1 MMGRGKRLT
10 GRNTIDRMR
19 MILNLFHLPAADDEM
34 TGDKEPF
41 ARTAHGSAL
50 FCGCCGKVEVTLGNA
65 VLCLA
70 PDDLP
75 SVLEVIDAFDPD
87 TAPDTPR
94 RSFVIRTEGGDAAFA
109 FHRREILE
117 LRELVRRAGRYLDRE
132 AEASDLPRPR
142 FARSLLN

>member
-1 MMGRGKRLT
+1 MS
-10 GRNTIDRMR
+10 NE
-19 MILNLFHLPAADDEM
+19 P
-34 TGDKEPF
+34 EPF
-41 ARTAHGSAL
+41 ARTAHGNAL

-87 TAPDTPR
+87 TAPRSPR
-94 RSFVIRTEGGDAAFA
+94 RSFIIRTESGDAAFA
-109 FHRREILE
+109 FDRAEILE
-117 LRELVRRAGRYLDRE
+117 LRELVRSAGRHLGRDDE
-132 AEASDLPRPR
+132 TSIHPRPR

>member
-1 MMGRGKRLT
+1 M
-10 GRNTIDRMR
+10 N
-19 MILNLFHLPAADDEM
+19 DEA
-34 TGDKEPF
+34 EPF

-65 VLCLA
+65 VLCLM

-94 RSFVIRTEGGDAAFA
+94 RSFVIRTESGDAAFTFNRA
-109 FHRREILE
+109 EILE
-117 LRELVRRAGRYLDRE
+117 LRQLVRLAGRHLE
-132 AEASDLPRPR
+132 GGAETSSLPRPR

>member
-1 MMGRGKRLT
+1 M
-10 GRNTIDRMR
+10 N
-19 MILNLFHLPAADDEM
+19 NEA
-34 TGDKEPF
+34 EPI

-87 TAPDTPR
+87 TAPDSPR
-94 RSFVIRTEGGDAAFA
+94 RSFVIRTESGDAAFA
-109 FHRREILE
+109 FARAEILE
-117 LRELVRRAGRYLDRE
+117 LRELVRSAGRHLARGE
-132 AEASDLPRPR
+132 TPTNLPRPR